1 MILNQVL
8 ILHVYTYITLV
19 LRFAQ
24 FFNLLTVVYLF
35 IFHPLHRVDAW
46 GYFSSISNR
55 NSEEKRYLWEEY
67 NFNWHMLRVRL
78 YGGWTTS
85 KLMKLKIRFQGTI
98 YSPTWNVKKKVPIV
112 PCSKLWS
119 FLYFQYILFLCVFKL
134 IKARL

>member
-46 GYFSSISNR
+46 GPCGYFSSISNR

-78 YGGWTTS
+78 YGGWATS
-85 KLMKLKIRFQGTI
+85 KLMKQKIRFQGTI
-98 YSPTWNVKKKVPIV
+98 YSPTSKKGSDRPLFQVVVVFTFPLEKAIHLVPM
-112 PCSKLWS
+112 CL
-119 FLYFQYILFLCVFKL
+119 
-134 IKARL
+134 

>member
-35 IFHPLHRVDAW
+35 IFHPLHRVDAC

-78 YGGWTTS
+78 YGGWATS
-85 KLMKLKIRFQGTI
+85 KLMKQKIRFQGTI
-98 YSPTWNVKKKVPIV
+98 YSPTSKKGSDRPLFQVVVVFTFPLEKAIHLVPM
-112 PCSKLWS
+112 
-119 FLYFQYILFLCVFKL
+119 CV
-134 IKARL
+134 